1 MPWGSP
7 SSSSGGYTTAGSW
20 IVPGPLVTA
29 WHWSGRTA
37 HRYYAQLQAEAC
49 WVLKGLR
56 VSWNAA
62 FPFSSRSSAA
72 SPERLGT
79 SPDRPDQR
87 D

>member
-7 SSSSGGYTTAGSW
+7 SSPSRGYSSSGTWTGGL
-20 IVPGPLVTA
+20 LVSA
-29 WHWSGRTA
+29 WHWSGRAA

-49 WVLKGLR
+49 WVLRGLR
-56 VSWNAA
+56 VGWNAA

-72 SPERLGT
+72 TPERLST
-79 SPDRPDQR
+79 SPVRPDQR